1 MMVLHPSLHH
11 EYEIKCFFSL
21 SSRLASKMKTSKVGN
36 QTNSHDP
43 RAVNSRVFRSNL
55 NIFRHS
61 KYSMMRIFH
70 FLLCARN
77 HCKKTMFTLKKI
89 YYNTVTCHRVKW
101 NTYVAH
107 SLYNLQYAD
116 HDILLETLK
125 NMYKLNGCTAVLYA
139 AEMKHTILKCER
151 LRMKHV
157 CQTRDTSSYLIMSMS
172 GSHRT
177 L

>member
-21 SSRLASKMKTSKVGN
+21 SLPDSHQKWRRVKWVIRLTPMTLGRLIQGFSGVIWIYFATAN
-36 QTNSHDP
+36 TAW
-43 RAVNSRVFRSNL
+43 REFF
-55 NIFRHS
+55 IF
-61 KYSMMRIFH
+61 YF
-70 FLLCARN
+70 CARN
-77 HCKKTMFTLKKI
+77 HCKKTTKKI

-107 SLYNLQYAD
+107 SLHNLQYAD

-157 CQTRDTSSYLIMSMS
+157 CQTRDTSSYLIMSTS
-172 GSHRT
+172 GLHRT